1 MLKMEQEKQNTRS
14 RSSYK
19 DVDNARKILKICLLK
34 KSRINCVLQLFA
46 IKDEQLNVYDN
57 DVVTQFPFVSLAA
70 ISHPN
75 ADGSMKS

>member
-34 KSRINCVLQLFA
+34 KSGINCVLQLFA

-70 ISHPN
+70 ISQPN
-75 ADGSMKS
+75 ADGSMK

>member
-1 MLKMEQEKQNTRS
+1 MLKMDQEKQNTRS

-34 KSRINCVLQLFA
+34 KSRINCVLQ
-46 IKDEQLNVYDN
+46 DEQLNVYDN

-70 ISHPN
+70 ISQPN
-75 ADGSMKS
+75 ADGSMK